1 MRAQLN
7 ELPSTSALTG
17 AELARLRR
25 QRTILL
31 SLQQLV
37 GSDELGALV
46 EQTQLGMH
54 TLPELELA
62 GSLRAGT
69 IPLSETDRIV
79 AERLLGGEGQD
90 PAARLGIQSD
100 PTPEALRREA
110 ERQLAHWQ
118 QLVGYPAS
126 TRAVRDAAEV
136 LVRICEDLL
145 NGPGDG

>member
-1 MRAQLN
+1 
-7 ELPSTSALTG
+7 
-17 AELARLRR
+17 
-25 QRTILL
+25 
-31 SLQQLV
+31 
-37 GSDELGALV
+37 
-46 EQTQLGMH
+46 MH

-90 PAARLGIQSD
+90 PAARAGH
-100 PTPEALRREA
+100 PVRPPRRRPYA
-110 ERQLAHWQ
+110 GKPNGNSHHWQ

-126 TRAVRDAAEV
+126 TRAVRDATEV

-145 NGPGDG
+145 NGPADG